1 MPLRSL
7 ILAGVAC
14 VASPVLAQA
23 APSSVPAATATEP
36 AFDKADAEKA
46 VTDLAA
52 ALENNFVFPDAGK
65 AYAVMLRANLAK
77 GAYASF
83 PDAQAFADKV
93 TDDLQAVH
101 KDGHL
106 RLRVAPAEQRGQ
118 AQAPKGGPADANDVT
133 RSGWLAPGV
142 A

>member
-1 MPLRSL
+1 MQLKSI
-7 ILAGVAC
+7 ILASVAC
-14 VASPVLAQA
+14 VSAPLLAQA
-23 APSSVPAATATEP
+23 TPAPAPAAAPAKP

-46 VTDLAA
+46 VTDLAT
-52 ALENNFVFPDAGK
+52 ALEDNFVFPDAGK
-65 AYAVMLRANLAK
+65 AYAAMLRTNLAK

-118 AQAPKGGPADANDVT
+118 AQSHRP
-133 RSGWLAPGV
+133 S
-142 A
+142 